1 MYDRNHT
8 ALIEKCHSLLEQIE
22 RPIDQVKLD
31 TAERTLAE
39 IVAEFEA
46 IRTLYTLDLAVLDHL
61 LKATGHHDGDDTP
74 SRP

>member
-8 ALIEKCHSLLEQIE
+8 ALIEKCHALLEQIE
-22 RPIDQVKLD
+22 RPMDQVRLD

-46 IRTLYTLDLAVLDHL
+46 IRSLYALDLAVLEHM
-61 LKATGHHDGDDTP
+61 LKGTGRHDGEDTP